1 MDHNKL
7 EELKS
12 LIGCVKQQLDNKNFA
27 AAASCSELLY
37 RMVVVEN
44 QLAIASGSNPA
55 PVFKKEEVVEMYRKS
70 LEAVN
75 DSRTPVIA
83 KAVAEGSS
91 AICKLILELH
101 GVEVKV
107 VVS

>member
-7 EELKS
+7 KELKS
-12 LIGCVKQQLDNKNFA
+12 LVGCVKQQLDNQNFG

-37 RMVVVEN
+37 QMVVIED
-44 QLAIASGSNPA
+44 QLATASTNPA
-55 PVFKKEEVVEMYRKS
+55 PVFKKEKVVEMYRKS
-70 LEAVN
+70 LEVVN
-75 DSRTPVIA
+75 DSRTPTMA
-83 KAVAEGSS
+83 KAVAEGGSK
-91 AICKLILELH
+91 ICKLILELH